1 MKITFKKVVG
11 NRGESIVASYLKEK
25 GYKILER
32 NFRSGRNEI
41 DVVAEDG
48 NSIVFVEV
56 KTTSSDRSEDFK
68 LPREAVDKNKKERII
83 ECARDYIM
91 KHRCSYEGYRFD
103 VVEVYLNRDTPEI
116 NHIEN
121 AFYKK
126 ERTYR

>member
-1 MKITFKKVVG
+1 MKITLKKAVG
-11 NRGESIVASYLKEK
+11 NRGESIVADYLEEK

-32 NFRSGRNEI
+32 NFKSKRNEI
-41 DVVAEDG
+41 DIVAEDG
-48 NSIVFVEV
+48 DSIVFVEV

-68 LPREAVDKNKKERII
+68 RPSEAVDKNKKERII

-91 KHRCSYEGYRFD
+91 KHRCAYDGYRFD